1 MPFFT
6 DFLFIFCRM
15 VKILFDFPVLR
26 CYFNYRTYTKN
37 SIHIRMQMT
46 HFHKTLPRKV
56 EFARDALVTLIH
68 DRKMVTGDRLPAYSV
83 LRETL
88 GLGSQ
93 TIAEAVNLLSGAG
106 VLEVRDKVGIF
117 VKDPDGGLLT
127 GRTIAVAVRPIEGSA
142 YGATLCAFIQKL
154 RSERN
159 CRCLTFFRSS
169 HSSAEAELA
178 EFPGLE
184 QAVKEHDCDGVIT
197 LCPFSEQALG
207 AMKKQ
212 GIRCC
217 FIGDDD
223 RDTKDFGVV
232 IKVADFLRDAHENL
246 KKNGCRNII
255 QLAVSTEQLA
265 SRSSTGIP
273 GMIGVSYEGGA
284 AVAEQLLEMD
294 PAERPDGIISDDDI
308 VVSGFLAK
316 LFASQFP
323 DIKYLPVIATI
334 VHLEL
339 GERYPSGRMMLY
351 QQSIEEYAGLAVD
364 LLLSA
369 LRGKEINQKRV
380 VYRFKPV
387 KNIKS

>member
-1 MPFFT
+1 
-6 DFLFIFCRM
+6 
-15 VKILFDFPVLR
+15 
-26 CYFNYRTYTKN
+26 
-37 SIHIRMQMT
+37 MT
-46 HFHKTLPRKV
+46 RFHKTLPRKV

-93 TIAEAVNLLSGAG
+93 TIAGAVNLLSEAG

-154 RSERN
+154 LSERN

-169 HSSAEAELA
+169 QGTATSELS

-184 QAVKEHDCDGVIT
+184 QAVLEHGCDGVIT
-197 LCPFSEQALG
+197 LCPFSEKALSV
-207 AMKKQ
+207 MKKQ

-217 FIGDDD
+217 FVGDDD
-223 RDTKDFGVV
+223 RVIKDSGVV
-232 IKVADFLRDAHENL
+232 IDVAHFIENAAAELKNAGCAKV
-246 KKNGCRNII
+246 I
-255 QLAVSTEQLA
+255 QFAVSKEQLA
-265 SRSSTGIP
+265 SRSSSGVP

-284 AVAEQLLEMD
+284 AIADKLLAMD
-294 PAERPDGIISDDDI
+294 EADRPDGIISDDDI
-308 VVSGFLAK
+308 LVSGFLAE
-316 LFASQFP
+316 LFARQLP
-323 DIKYLPVIATI
+323 DIRYLPMIAAI
-334 VHLEL
+334 VHREL
-339 GERYPSGRMMLY
+339 GERYPSGRMILY
-351 QQSIEEYAGLAVD
+351 EQGIEEYAGLAVD

-369 LRGKEINQKRV
+369 LRGKEIPESRV

-387 KNIKS
+387 KLKDIK